1 MVTFMV
7 PPSRPVARSGC
18 RRGTAE
24 ANGRAAAS
32 WMETPPATAP
42 TPTLPRN
49 AGEGDLGGMFSDV
62 PDPKV
67 ERLTRVPLFAG
78 ISKRD
83 LEFVASRV
91 DEVSLKA
98 GQTLIREGQPTES
111 FFILE
116 SGHVQVTRAGRP
128 AARLGPGD
136 FFGEIGMLDRGA
148 ATATVVTDGPVE
160 AMVLSHS
167 QFADAIKG
175 NSTLALQ
182 VIAAMAKRLR
192 TNEST

>member
-1 MVTFMV
+1 M
-7 PPSRPVARSGC
+7 A
-18 RRGTAE
+18 
-24 ANGRAAAS
+24 
-32 WMETPPATAP
+32 
-42 TPTLPRN
+42 
-49 AGEGDLGGMFSDV
+49 
-62 PDPKV
+62 DPKV
-67 ERLTRVPLFAG
+67 DRLARVPLFAA

-83 LEFVASRV
+83 LEFVASRI
-91 DEVSLKA
+91 DEISLEP

-136 FFGEIGMLDRGA
+136 FFGEIGMLDRGP

-167 QFADAIKG
+167 QFRDAIKG
-175 NSTLALQ
+175 NDSLALQ
-182 VIAAMAKRLR
+182 VIAAMAQRLR
-192 TNEST
+192 ANESMKTNS

>member
-1 MVTFMV
+1 
-7 PPSRPVARSGC
+7 
-18 RRGTAE
+18 
-24 ANGRAAAS
+24 
-32 WMETPPATAP
+32 
-42 TPTLPRN
+42 
-49 AGEGDLGGMFSDV
+49 V
-62 PDPKV
+62 PDSKV
-67 ERLTRVPLFAG
+67 DRLTRVPLFAG
-78 ISKRD
+78 VSKRD

-91 DEVSLKA
+91 DEVSLKP

-116 SGHVQVTRAGRP
+116 SGYVQVTRGGRP

-136 FFGEIGMLDRGA
+136 FFGEIGMLDRGP

-160 AMVLSHS
+160 AMVLSHV

-175 NSTLALQ
+175 NDSLALQ

-192 TNEST
+192 ADGSI

>member
-1 MVTFMV
+1 
-7 PPSRPVARSGC
+7 VA
-18 RRGTAE
+18 
-24 ANGRAAAS
+24 
-32 WMETPPATAP
+32 
-42 TPTLPRN
+42 
-49 AGEGDLGGMFSDV
+49 
-62 PDPKV
+62 DPKLD
-67 ERLTRVPLFAG
+67 RLARVPLFAA

-98 GQTLIREGQPTES
+98 GQTLIREGEPTES

-116 SGHVQVTRAGRP
+116 SGHVQVRRAGKP

-136 FFGEIGMLDRGA
+136 FFGEIGMLDRGP

-192 TNEST
+192 SNEST

>member
-1 MVTFMV
+1 M
-7 PPSRPVARSGC
+7 A
-18 RRGTAE
+18 
-24 ANGRAAAS
+24 
-32 WMETPPATAP
+32 
-42 TPTLPRN
+42 
-49 AGEGDLGGMFSDV
+49 
-62 PDPKV
+62 DPKLD
-67 ERLTRVPLFAG
+67 RLARVPLFAA
-78 ISKRD
+78 IPKRD

-91 DEVSLKA
+91 DEVSLKG
-98 GQTLIREGQPTES
+98 GQTLIREGEPTES

-116 SGHVQVTRAGRP
+116 SGNVQVKRAGKP

-136 FFGEIGMLDRGA
+136 FFGEIGMLDRGP

-160 AMVLSHS
+160 AIVLSHS

-192 TNEST
+192 SNESA